1 MKTFRYRALD
11 TCGEL
16 CRGQFSASSVA
27 EVEQQLSSQG
37 LALIR
42 AEAVSTFS
50 LGTLFQPG
58 LRRLP
63 RPLLISFCFQFSQ
76 LLDAGV
82 PPVDSLRALGKPV
95 GTRSTATPACGLASA
110 LLADIENGLPLS
122 TAAARQPQ
130 VFSPNLLALLRAG
143 EASGDLARAWQDI
156 GHSLEQED
164 ELARYAQR
172 VAIYPLILISIL
184 LFTLIVALTAVVPE
198 LEKLFRSNQLALPWQ
213 TRSLL
218 ALSEFALDHGLQLLG
233 ALALLVIA
241 AGLIFGL
248 QPTAR
253 ERLDGWLLQLPLFG
267 VLLNK
272 IALARIMAMLARLYA
287 AGINL
292 LDALELAAHATRNRT
307 LQSGVRGARQRIEQG
322 QGLSAAFAAEALFP
336 PLVETMLSVGEH
348 SGRLDE
354 ALTKLSELYRRDIA
368 HAVGRLQ
375 ALLEPLLT
383 IVLGLLLLW
392 IASAV
397 LGPVYELVTRL
408 PA

>member
-156 GHSLEQED
+156 GNSLEQED

-218 ALSEFALDHGLQLLG
+218 ALSEFTLDH
-233 ALALLVIA
+233 
-241 AGLIFGL
+241 GL